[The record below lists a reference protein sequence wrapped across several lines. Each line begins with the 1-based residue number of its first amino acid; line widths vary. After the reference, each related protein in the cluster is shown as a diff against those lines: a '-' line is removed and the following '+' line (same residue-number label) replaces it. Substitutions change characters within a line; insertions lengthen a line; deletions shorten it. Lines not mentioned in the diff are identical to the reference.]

1 MTRETYL
8 SMVKTAADAANA
20 YYLNNEP
27 VMSDYEYDELIRSI
41 RQYETANPTD
51 ISPDSPTQKVAELPQ
66 SSFEKVS
73 HVVPML
79 SLQDVFDT
87 DEIAKFVRENAGH
100 TYIVEEKIDGLSM
113 SATYEKGKLTRAE
126 TRGDGFIGEDVTEN
140 AKFIL
145 GLPKSLNTAVFAA
158 PDVLEVRLEV
168 FLPVERFLAI
178 NEEREERGEKLFAN
192 PRNAAAGLL
201 RTKDISAMKDAGLEC
216 FIFNVQRYEGV
227 APYGDSHI
235 DSLAV
240 MRKYGFKTVSAYRS
254 ARNEEGV
261 CDVIKCIGKTRH
273 NLPYWID
280 GAVVKIDS
288 LTAREEIGSTG
299 KYPKWA
305 VAYKYPPEEKETVIR
320 DIILQTGRTGRVTP
334 VAIFD
339 PVFLAGTKVERATLH
354 NQRFIDDIGVNIGD
368 TIVVRKAAEI
378 VPEVVKVS
386 HVASDE
392 TFCID
397 AHKCAACGGSIY
409 VSEDGMTCQCET
421 PSCPAQFA
429 RYVEFFASRDCM
441 DIRGMGPAAVN
452 TLIEHG
458 LIKDVVD
465 IYALH
470 TIPEVVGDLLGKK
483 TAENLFAAIE
493 NSKHRSL
500 DRLIKAL
507 GMEGVGRHIGKVLAI
522 RYGSIWNI
530 ALPPENYA
538 VESARMKKINELM
551 QLDGIG
557 EIAARTIVDY
567 FGHEENW
574 ARIFALANCG
584 VNMLDEKK
592 PTEANLCFVGK
603 TFVIT
608 GTLPTMSRN
617 EAAAFIEARGG
628 KVSGSVSKKT
638 DYLVCGEAAGSKL
651 DKAKSLGVPVI
662 SEEELKNL
670 CLRSRGGQPLRN

>member
-1 MTRETYL
+1 MSEAKTNYL
-8 SMVKTAADAANA
+8 FLVKRAFEAANA
-20 YYLNNEP
+20 YYLNNDP

-41 RQYETANPTD
+41 RQYEAANPTD

-66 SSFEKVS
+66 SSFEKVA
-73 HVVPML
+73 HKVPML

-87 DEIAKFVRENAGH
+87 DEVVKFIRENQGH

-113 SATYEKGKLTRAE
+113 SATYEKGKLVRAE

-145 GLPKSLNTAVFAA
+145 GLPKNLNTDVFGA

-178 NEEREERGEKLFAN
+178 NNEREEKGEKLFAN

-201 RTKDISAMKDAGLEC
+201 RTKDINAMKDVGLEC
-216 FIFNVQRYEGV
+216 FVFNVQRAEGIKFSYHR
-227 APYGDSHI
+227 A
-235 DSLAV
+235 SLSVLNA
-240 MRKYGFKTVSAYRS
+240 YGFQTVRSYMATAEKTVF
-254 ARNEEGV
+254 
-261 CDVIKCIGKTRH
+261 DIIQCIGDVKH
-273 NLPYWID
+273 KLPYWID
-280 GAVVKIDS
+280 GAVIKIDS
-288 LTAREEIGSTG
+288 LAAREEIGATG

-339 PVFLAGTKVERATLH
+339 PVFLAGTKVERSTLH
-354 NQRFIDDIGVNIGD
+354 NQRFIDDMGVNIGD

-386 HVASDE
+386 HAASDE

-397 AHKCAACGGSIY
+397 AHKCAACGGDIY

-429 RYVEFFASRDCM
+429 RYIEFFASRDCM
-441 DIRGMGPAAVN
+441 DIRGMGPAVVK
-452 TLIEHG
+452 TLIEHE
-458 LIKDVVD
+458 LVKDVVD
-465 IYALH
+465 IYTLY
-470 TIPEVVGDLLGKK
+470 TIPEVVGELLGKK

-493 NSKHRSL
+493 DSKHRSL

-507 GMEGVGRHIGKVLAI
+507 GMPGIGRHIGKVLAED
-522 RYGSIWNI
+522 YGSIYGII
-530 ALPPENYA
+530 AVCTLG
-538 VESARMKKINELM
+538 KIDGGGVAELTT
-551 QLDGIG
+551 LDGIG
-557 EIAARTIVDY
+557 EIAAHTIMDY
-567 FGHEENW
+567 FNKPEML
-574 ARIFALANCG
+574 ARIKALADCG
-584 VNMLDEKK
+584 VNMVAEKK
-592 PTEANLCFVGK
+592 ATEADQCFSGK

-638 DYLVCGEAAGSKL
+638 DFLVCGEAAGSKL
-651 DKAKSLGVPVI
+651 DKAKSLGVTI
-662 SEEELKNL
+662 IFEDELKAL
-670 CLRSRGGQPLRN
+670 A

>member
-1 MTRETYL
+1 MSEAKTNYL
-8 SMVKTAADAANA
+8 SLVKRASEAANA
-20 YYLNNEP
+20 YYLNNDP
-27 VMSDYEYDELIRSI
+27 VMSDYEYDELIRNI
-41 RQYETANPTD
+41 RQYEAANPTD

-66 SSFEKVS
+66 SSFEKVA
-73 HVVPML
+73 HKVPML

-87 DEIAKFVRENAGH
+87 DEVAKFIRENPGH

-113 SATYEKGKLTRAE
+113 SATYERGKLVRAE

-145 GLPKSLNTAVFAA
+145 GLPKNLNTDVFGA

-168 FLPVERFLAI
+168 FLPVERFLVI
-178 NEEREERGEKLFAN
+178 NNEREEKGEKLFAN

-201 RTKDISAMKDAGLEC
+201 RTKDINAMKDAGLEC
-216 FIFNVQRYEGV
+216 FVFNVQRAEGIKF
-227 APYGDSHI
+227 SHHRA
-235 DSLAV
+235 SLSV
-240 MRKYGFKTVSAYRS
+240 MNAYGFQTVRSYMATAEKTVF
-254 ARNEEGV
+254 
-261 CDVIKCIGKTRH
+261 DIIQCIGDAKH
-273 NLPYWID
+273 KLPYWID
-280 GAVVKIDS
+280 GAVIKIDS
-288 LTAREEIGSTG
+288 LAAREEIGATG

-339 PVFLAGTKVERATLH
+339 PVLLAGTKVERATLH
-354 NQRFIDDIGVNIGD
+354 NQRFIDDLGINIGD
-368 TIVVRKAAEI
+368 TVVVRKAAEI

-421 PSCPAQFA
+421 PNCPAQFA
-429 RYVEFFASRDCM
+429 RYIEFFASRDCM

-452 TLIEHG
+452 ALIENG

-465 IYALH
+465 IYTLH

-493 NSKHRSL
+493 DSKHRSL

-507 GMEGVGRHIGKVLAI
+507 GMPGIGRHIGKALAGE
-522 RYGSIWNI
+522 YGSIHGI
-530 ALPPENYA
+530 VA
-538 VESARMKKINELM
+538 VCTLGKIDGGGVAELTT
-551 QLDGIG
+551 LDGIG
-557 EIAARTIVDY
+557 EIAAHTIMDY
-567 FGHEENW
+567 FNKPETLV
-574 ARIFALANCG
+574 RIKALADCG
-584 VNMLDEKK
+584 VNMVAEEKA
-592 PTEANLCFVGK
+592 TETDQCFSGK

-617 EAAAFIEARGG
+617 EAAAFIETRGG

-638 DYLVCGEAAGSKL
+638 DFLVCGEAAGSKL
-651 DKAKSLGVPVI
+651 DKAKSLGVTI
-662 SEEELKNL
+662 ITEEELKAL
-670 CLRSRGGQPLRN
+670 S

>member
-1 MTRETYL
+1 MKLKTRDGYL
-8 SMVKTAADAANA
+8 SCVRLASEAANA
-20 YYLNNEP
+20 YYLKAEP
-27 VMSDYEYDELIRSI
+27 TMSDYEYDELIRHI
-41 RQYETANPTD
+41 REYEASNPTD
-51 ISPDSPTQKVAELPQ
+51 ISPDSPTQKVEELPQ
-66 SSFEKVS
+66 SSFEKVA
-73 HVVPML
+73 HKVPML

-87 DEIAKFVRENAGH
+87 DEVAKFIRENPGH

-113 SATYEKGKLTRAE
+113 SATYEKGKLVRAE

-145 GLPKSLNTAVFAA
+145 GLPKNLNTDVFGA

-178 NEEREERGEKLFAN
+178 NKEREEKGEKLFAN

-201 RTKDISAMKDAGLEC
+201 RTKDVSAMKDAGLDC
-216 FIFNVQRYEGV
+216 FIFNVQRCEGNL
-227 APYGDSHI
+227 PYGNSHA
-235 DSLAV
+235 DSLVA
-240 MRKYGFKTVSAYRS
+240 MFEYGFKTVSAYR
-254 ARNEEGV
+254 ATNENGV
-261 CDVIKCIGKTRH
+261 CDVIRRIGEAKH
-273 NLPYWID
+273 SLPYWID
-280 GAVVKIDS
+280 GAVIKIDS
-288 LTAREEIGSTG
+288 LDARKAIGTTG

-305 VAYKYPPEEKETVIR
+305 IAYKYPPEEKETVIR

-339 PVFLAGTKVERATLH
+339 PVFLAGTKVNKATLH
-354 NQRFIDDIGVNIGD
+354 NQRFIDDLGINIGD
-368 TIVVRKAAEI
+368 TVVVRKAAEI

-397 AHKCAACGGSIY
+397 SHKCAACGGSIY
-409 VSEDGMTCQCET
+409 VSEDGMTCQCEN

-429 RYVEFFASRDCM
+429 RYIEFFASRDCM
-441 DIRGMGPAAVN
+441 DIRGMGPAVIE
-452 TLIEHG
+452 TLIEHE

-465 IYALH
+465 IYTLYTA
-470 TIPEVVGDLLGKK
+470 PETVAELLGKK

-493 NSKHRSL
+493 DSKHRSL

-507 GMEGVGRHIGKVLAI
+507 GMEGIGRHIGKALAI
-522 RYGSIWNI
+522 RYGSIWDI
-530 ALPPENYA
+530 GLPAHSYA
-538 VESARMKKINELM
+538 VDELREGKVRELM

-574 ARIFALANCG
+574 ARIFALADCG
-584 VNMLDEKK
+584 VNMHDEKPSVK
-592 PTEANLCFVGK
+592 AAQSFAGK

-617 EAAAFIEARGG
+617 EAAAFIEERGG

-651 DKAKSLGVPVI
+651 DKAKSLDIKII
-662 SEEELKNL
+662 SENELMDLGKA
-670 CLRSRGGQPLRN
+670 GGV

>member
-1 MTRETYL
+1 MSKSYATYL
-8 SMVKTAADAANA
+8 SLVKSASEAANA
-20 YYLNNEP
+20 YYLNNDP

-41 RQYETANPTD
+41 RRYEAANPTD

-66 SSFEKVS
+66 SSFEKVA
-73 HVVPML
+73 HKVPML
-79 SLQDVFDT
+79 SLQDVFDA
-87 DEIAKFVRENAGH
+87 DEVTKFIRENPGH
-100 TYIVEEKIDGLSM
+100 VYIIEEKIDGLSM
-113 SATYEKGKLTRAE
+113 SATYEKGKLVRAE
-126 TRGDGFIGEDVTEN
+126 TRGDGFVGEDVTEN
-140 AKFIL
+140 AKFIH
-145 GLPKSLNTAVFAA
+145 GLPKNLNTAVFAA
-158 PDVLEVRLEV
+158 PDILEVRLEV
-168 FLPVERFLAI
+168 YLPVERFLAI
-178 NEEREERGEKLFAN
+178 NEEREEKGEKLFAN

-216 FIFNVQRYEGV
+216 FIFNVQRCEGN
-227 APYGDSHI
+227 APYGNSHV
-235 DSLAV
+235 DSLVA
-240 MRKYGFKTVSAYRS
+240 MSEYGLKTVSAYR
-254 ARNEEGV
+254 AANEEGV
-261 CDVIKCIGKTRH
+261 CDVIRRIGETKH

-288 LTAREEIGSTG
+288 LTAREEIGATG

-305 VAYKYPPEEKETVIR
+305 IAYKYPPEEKETIIR

-354 NQRFIDDIGVNIGD
+354 NQRFIDDMGVNIGD

-397 AHKCAACGGSIY
+397 AHKCVACGGSIY

-429 RYVEFFASRDCM
+429 RYIEFFASRDCM
-441 DIRGMGPAAVN
+441 DIRGMGPAAVK
-452 TLIEHG
+452 TLIEHQ

-465 IYALH
+465 IYTLH
-470 TIPEVVGDLLGKK
+470 TMPEMVGDLLGKK

-493 NSKHRSL
+493 DSKHRSL

-507 GMEGVGRHIGKVLAI
+507 GMPGIGRHIGKVLAEH
-522 RYGSIWNI
+522 YGSIYNI
-530 ALPPENYA
+530 VARPPIAYTLG
-538 VESARMKKINELM
+538 KIDEGRIAELTS
-551 QLDGIG
+551 LGGIG

-567 FGHEENW
+567 FNKPETW
-574 ARIFALANCG
+574 ARIKALADCG
-584 VNMLDEKK
+584 VNMFAEKK
-592 PTEANLCFVGK
+592 ATEADQCFSGK

-638 DYLVCGEAAGSKL
+638 DFLVCGEAAGSKL
-651 DKAKSLGVPVI
+651 DKAKSLGVTI
-662 SEEELKNL
+662 ITEEELKAL
-670 CLRSRGGQPLRN
+670 A